1 MTSNDTPGTET
12 LSVNALEDVIAAAL
26 EASQTGPANARST
39 ARALTQA
46 EIDGQKGHGLA
57 RVESYAAQANAG
69 KVDGYAEPS
78 ATRTRPGALMV
89 DVKHGFVYPAV
100 DLVINQLPDMARE
113 NGIAAAALTRSHHFG
128 VAGRHVERLAEMGLV
143 ALAVTNTP
151 KAIAPWGGRHPLF
164 GTNPIAFAAPRPD
177 ANPVV
182 IDMAVSQVARGKILT
197 AAQRGDAIP
206 DDWAVDETGAPTT
219 DAQAAM
225 KGSLRPMGGAKGAAL
240 AMLVEILSVALTGA
254 RSSAEASSFF
264 DADGPPPGVG
274 QSMIAIDPGAFAGS
288 AAFGERIAALA
299 LTIEDDDGAR
309 LPGSRRL
316 TLRAQAARDGVT
328 VDAVQLANARQLAAQ

>member
-1 MTSNDTPGTET
+1 MTSNDMTGNET
-12 LSVNALEDVIAAAL
+12 LSADALEDVIAAAL
-26 EASQTGPANARST
+26 EASRTSPVNARSV

-46 EIDGQKGHGLA
+46 EIDGQKGHGLS

-69 KVDGYAEPS
+69 KVDGRTEPS
-78 ATRTRPGALMV
+78 AVRTRPGALMV
-89 DVKHGFVYPAV
+89 DVSHGFVYPAV
-100 DLVINQLPDMARE
+100 DLIIEQLPEMARE

-128 VAGRHVERLAEMGLV
+128 VAGRHVERLAEIGLV

-151 KAIAPWGGRHPLF
+151 KAIAPWGGRQPLY
-164 GTNPIAFAAPRPD
+164 GTNPIAFAAPRADVEPI
-177 ANPVV
+177 V

-197 AAQRGDAIP
+197 AAQRGEAIP

-219 DAQAAM
+219 DAQTAL

-254 RSSAEASSFF
+254 RASADASSFF

-274 QSMIAIDPGAFAGS
+274 QSIIAIDPGAFAGS
-288 AAFGERIAALA
+288 AAFGERLA
-299 LTIEDDDGAR
+299 LMAEAIEGNDGAR

-316 TLRAQAARDGVT
+316 TLRAQAARDGIT
-328 VDAVQLANARQLAAQ
+328 VDAVQLAKARRLAAQ